1 VGAVFER
8 DYPVLMGVNLM
19 IAAVVIVANLLT
31 DIAYCLIDPRIAY
44 R

>member
-1 VGAVFER
+1 MRSLELSLTPEVV
-8 DYPVLMGVNLM
+8 PM
-19 IAAVVIVANLLT
+19 IAAVVIAANLLT